1 MLILPLSN
9 ATIHFVN
16 LLYVILLFKFFS
28 ETFAFQL
35 LDFIHEHIEDVGD
48 AVDEESKD
56 KKLADYFF
64 AFLEANEF
72 PDPEIMIEHIS
83 PELLVKHSITLF
95 VIVIK
100 KMQEREWKWPFLSP
114 IQSNFKNSWLFIYNE
129 TAVPHPISNTLWNTN
144 KYKFS
149 WTSNLYT
156 SFLRH
161 YYIILYNKIILN
173 INKNS

>member
-64 AFLEANEF
+64 AFLEKNEF

-100 KMQEREWKWPFLSP
+100 KMQERE
-114 IQSNFKNSWLFIYNE
+114 
-129 TAVPHPISNTLWNTN
+129 
-144 KYKFS
+144 
-149 WTSNLYT
+149 
-156 SFLRH
+156 
-161 YYIILYNKIILN
+161 
-173 INKNS
+173 